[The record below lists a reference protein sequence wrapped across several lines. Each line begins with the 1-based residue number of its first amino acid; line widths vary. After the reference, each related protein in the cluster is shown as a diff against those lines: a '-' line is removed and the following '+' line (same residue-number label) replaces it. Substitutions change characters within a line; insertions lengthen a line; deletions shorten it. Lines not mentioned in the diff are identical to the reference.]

1 MTKQEALK
9 LAFKYAKPKIE
20 KGIIYTLDDIL
31 KFAAQIL
38 DWHNKQKNI

>member
-20 KGIIYTLDDIL
+20 KGIIIL
-31 KFAAQIL
+31 WMIF
-38 DWHNKQKNI
+38 